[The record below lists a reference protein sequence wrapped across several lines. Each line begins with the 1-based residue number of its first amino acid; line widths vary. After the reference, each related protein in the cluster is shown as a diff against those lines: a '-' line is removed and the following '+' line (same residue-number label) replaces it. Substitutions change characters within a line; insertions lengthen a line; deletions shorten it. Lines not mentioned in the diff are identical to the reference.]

1 MQDSSEHPNEEETD
15 LLLIDRWRTARTID
29 QDQGMQRYR
38 RPVVLAEL
46 SLPEL
51 RNHEACLEAFVRPQI
66 DALANAAAL
75 RFSDEHVERI
85 KARIEEPAAL
95 LAEVRA
101 EIARRPPEPEAT
113 PQPDS
118 EPAQPLS
125 TESLP
130 PHKAIAAPPLQFPNR
145 AAWLKERLR
154 ERHWSPLKLEQKAG
168 PGGLDHKTI
177 QKVLDGVKVTNGVL
191 DRLATALSNYTP
203 RPGGAVLN
211 RVTEFDIPRD

>member
-1 MQDSSEHPNEEETD
+1 MAMVDNSEDPDEEQAD
-15 LLLIDRWRTARTID
+15 LLLIDRWRTDRTIE
-29 QDQGMQRYR
+29 QDPGMQRHR

-85 KARIEEPAAL
+85 KARLEKPAAR

-101 EIARRPPEPEAT
+101 EIARRAPEPEAT

-118 EPAQPLS
+118 EPAQPPS

-130 PHKAIAAPPLQFPNR
+130 SHKAPLQFPNR

-154 ERHWSPLKLEQKAG
+154 ERHWSKLALERKAG

-177 QKVLDGVKVTNGVL
+177 QKVLDGVQVTNGVL
-191 DRLATALSNYTP
+191 DRLASALSNYTP
-203 RPGGAVLN
+203 RPGGVVLN
-211 RVTEFDIPRD
+211 RVTEIDIPRD